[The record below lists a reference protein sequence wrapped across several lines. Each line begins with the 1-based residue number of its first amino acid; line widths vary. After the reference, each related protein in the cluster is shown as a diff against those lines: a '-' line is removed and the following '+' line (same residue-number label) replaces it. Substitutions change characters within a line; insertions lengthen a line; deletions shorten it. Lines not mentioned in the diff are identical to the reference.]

1 MSFLNK
7 YRGALGLES
16 EDLEKEVDTEQEE
29 QVEEQSEETTEQV
42 EEKTEEQ
49 VEEQVEE
56 STDEESKE
64 ESEEESEKETEEE
77 QETLVPVEPEE
88 TTEEAIQLDDSEA
101 PAAGG
106 SRLQAYREA
115 AGLVEEKTVTEEETE
130 TTTEEEVEEQTEET
144 SEEES
149 EDKTEDKADEEEKKS
164 AEDSEEEKEA
174 SSDEEGEKQDDE
186 SEETKEEESD
196 ESVKAL
202 EALRDEIMVSYQ
214 RGGMTEGEASMVNVA
229 VNNILAR
236 NGLQAERVVPS
247 IESFSENS
255 TRRRLATSTTAD
267 MINRIISKIKK

>member
-7 YRGALGLES
+7 YRGALGLED
-16 EDLEKEVDTEQEE
+16 ENLEKDLETEQDEE
-29 QVEEQSEETTEQV
+29 QVEEQSEDQVKDQV
-42 EEKTEEQ
+42 EETSEQ
-49 VEEQVEE
+49 VEEQ
-56 STDEESKE
+56 
-64 ESEEESEKETEEE
+64 TEERID
-77 QETLVPVEPEE
+77 E
-88 TTEEAIQLDDSEA
+88 TTEEAIQLDDSET

-115 AGLVEEKTVTEEETE
+115 AGEVEAEDEADKEETE
-130 TTTEEEVEEQTEET
+130 TPTDTVEET
-144 SEEES
+144 SEETS
-149 EDKTEDKADEEEKKS
+149 EDKEEQSDEKSEGEEEKS
-164 AEDSEEEKEA
+164 EEDSEEEKETP
-174 SSDEEGEKQDDE
+174 SDEEG
-186 SEETKEEESD
+186 D

-236 NGLQAERVVPS
+236 NGLEAERVVPS

>member
-7 YRGALGLES
+7 YRGALGLEN
-16 EDLEKEVDTEQEE
+16 EDLEKDVDTEQEE

-64 ESEEESEKETEEE
+64 ESEEE
-77 QETLVPVEPEE
+77 QETVVPAEPEE

-115 AGLVEEKTVTEEETE
+115 AGLVEETITEEETE
-130 TTTEEEVEEQTEET
+130 TTTEEVEEKTEET

-174 SSDEEGEKQDDE
+174 SSDEEGEKQNDE
-186 SEETKEEESD
+186 TEETKEEESD

>member
-7 YRGALGLES
+7 YRGALGLED
-16 EDLEKEVDTEQEE
+16 ENLDKDLETEQDEE
-29 QVEEQSEETTEQV
+29 QVEEQSEDQVEDQV
-42 EEKTEEQ
+42 EETSEQ
-49 VEEQVEE
+49 VEEQ
-56 STDEESKE
+56 
-64 ESEEESEKETEEE
+64 TEERID
-77 QETLVPVEPEE
+77 E
-88 TTEEAIQLDDSEA
+88 TTEEAIQLDDSET

-115 AGLVEEKTVTEEETE
+115 AGEVEAEDEADKEETE
-130 TTTEEEVEEQTEET
+130 TPTDTVEET
-144 SEEES
+144 SEETS
-149 EDKTEDKADEEEKKS
+149 EDKEEQSDEKSEGEEEKS
-164 AEDSEEEKEA
+164 EEDSEEEKETP
-174 SSDEEGEKQDDE
+174 SDEEG
-186 SEETKEEESD
+186 D

-229 VNNILAR
+229 VNNILTR
-236 NGLQAERVVPS
+236 NGLEAERVVPS

>member
-7 YRGALGLES
+7 YRGALGLEN

-29 QVEEQSEETTEQV
+29 QVEEQSEETTENV
-42 EEKTEEQ
+42 EDQTEEQ

-64 ESEEESEKETEEE
+64 ESEEE
-77 QETLVPVEPEE
+77 QETVVPAEPEE

-115 AGLVEEKTVTEEETE
+115 AGLVEEETVTEEETE
-130 TTTEEEVEEQTEET
+130 TTTEETEEKTEET

-149 EDKTEDKADEEEKKS
+149 EDKTEDNADEEEKKS

-174 SSDEEGEKQDDE
+174 SSDEEGEKQDE
-186 SEETKEEESD
+186 SEESKEEESD

>member
-7 YRGALGLES
+7 YRGALGLEN

-42 EEKTEEQ
+42 EEQTEEQ

-64 ESEEESEKETEEE
+64 ESEEESEEETEEE
-77 QETLVPVEPEE
+77 QETVVPAEPEE

-115 AGLVEEKTVTEEETE
+115 AGLVEEETVTEEETE
-130 TTTEEEVEEQTEET
+130 TTTEEVEEQTEET

-149 EDKTEDKADEEEKKS
+149 EDKTEDKTDEEEKKS

-186 SEETKEEESD
+186 SEEESD

>member
-1 MSFLNK
+1 MSFLDK
-7 YRGALGLES
+7 YRGALSLEN
-16 EDLEKEVDTEQEE
+16 EDLDKEVDTEQEE
-29 QVEEQSEETTEQV
+29 QVEEQIEETTEN
-42 EEKTEEQ
+42 
-49 VEEQVEE
+49 VEEQ
-56 STDEESKE
+56 
-64 ESEEESEKETEEE
+64 TEEA
-77 QETLVPVEPEE
+77 VPEEVEE
-88 TTEEAIQLDDSEA
+88 TTEEAIQLDDSET

-115 AGLVEEKTVTEEETE
+115 AGLVEDEETVTEEETE
-130 TTTEEEVEEQTEET
+130 TTTEEAEENTEET

-149 EDKTEDKADEEEKKS
+149 EDKTEEKADEEEKKS

-174 SSDEEGEKQDDE
+174 SSDEEGEKQDE
-186 SEETKEEESD
+186 SEESKEDEESD

>member
-7 YRGALGLES
+7 YRGALGLEN

-29 QVEEQSEETTEQV
+29 QVEEQIEETTDE
-42 EEKTEEQ
+42 
-49 VEEQVEE
+49 VEEQ
-56 STDEESKE
+56 
-64 ESEEESEKETEEE
+64 TEE
-77 QETLVPVEPEE
+77 TVPEEVEE
-88 TTEEAIQLDDSEA
+88 TTEEAIQLDDSET

-115 AGLVEEKTVTEEETE
+115 AGLVEDEETVTEEETE
-130 TTTEEEVEEQTEET
+130 TTTEEAEENTEET
-144 SEEES
+144 SEEQ
-149 EDKTEDKADEEEKKS
+149 ADEEEKKS

-174 SSDEEGEKQDDE
+174 SSDEEAEKQN
-186 SEETKEEESD
+186 D

>member
-7 YRGALGLES
+7 YRGALGLEN

-64 ESEEESEKETEEE
+64 ESEEESEEE
-77 QETLVPVEPEE
+77 QETVVPAEPEE

-115 AGLVEEKTVTEEETE
+115 AGLVEEETVTETETE
-130 TTTEEEVEEQTEET
+130 TTTEETEEKTEET
-144 SEEES
+144 
-149 EDKTEDKADEEEKKS
+149 ADEEEKKS

-174 SSDEEGEKQDDE
+174 SSD
-186 SEETKEEESD
+186 EESD

>member
-29 QVEEQSEETTEQV
+29 QVEEQSEETTEKV

-64 ESEEESEKETEEE
+64 ESEEESEEE
-77 QETLVPVEPEE
+77 QETVVPAEPEE

-115 AGLVEEKTVTEEETE
+115 AGLVEEETVTEEETE
-130 TTTEEEVEEQTEET
+130 TTTEEVEEQTEET

-149 EDKTEDKADEEEKKS
+149 EDKADEEEKKS

>member
-7 YRGALGLES
+7 YRGALGLEN

-29 QVEEQSEETTEQV
+29 QVEEQSEETTENV
-42 EEKTEEQ
+42 EDQTEEQ

-64 ESEEESEKETEEE
+64 ESEEESEEE
-77 QETLVPVEPEE
+77 QETVVPAEPEE

-115 AGLVEEKTVTEEETE
+115 AGLVEEETVTETETETE
-130 TTTEEEVEEQTEET
+130 TTTEEVEEKTEET

-186 SEETKEEESD
+186 SEEESD

>member
-29 QVEEQSEETTEQV
+29 QVEEQSEETTENV
-42 EEKTEEQ
+42 EDQTEEQ

-64 ESEEESEKETEEE
+64 ESEEESEEE
-77 QETLVPVEPEE
+77 QETVVPAEPEE

-115 AGLVEEKTVTEEETE
+115 AGLVEEET
-130 TTTEEEVEEQTEET
+130 
-144 SEEES
+144 
-149 EDKTEDKADEEEKKS
+149 ADEEEKKS

-186 SEETKEEESD
+186 SEEESD

>member
-7 YRGALGLES
+7 YRGALGLEN

-64 ESEEESEKETEEE
+64 ESEEESENTTEEESEEKTDEE
-77 QETLVPVEPEE
+77 QETVVPAEPEE

-115 AGLVEEKTVTEEETE
+115 AGLVEEETVTEEETE
-130 TTTEEEVEEQTEET
+130 TTTEEVEEKTEET
-144 SEEES
+144 L
-149 EDKTEDKADEEEKKS
+149 
-164 AEDSEEEKEA
+164 
-174 SSDEEGEKQDDE
+174 
-186 SEETKEEESD
+186 EEESD

>member
-7 YRGALGLES
+7 YRGALGLEN

-42 EEKTEEQ
+42 
-49 VEEQVEE
+49 
-56 STDEESKE
+56 
-64 ESEEESEKETEEE
+64 
-77 QETLVPVEPEE
+77 EE

-115 AGLVEEKTVTEEETE
+115 AGLVEEETVTEEETE
-130 TTTEEEVEEQTEET
+130 TTTEEAEEKTEET

-186 SEETKEEESD
+186 SEEESD

>member
-1 MSFLNK
+1 MSFLDK
-7 YRGALGLES
+7 YRGALSLEN
-16 EDLEKEVDTEQEE
+16 EDLDKEVDTEQEE
-29 QVEEQSEETTEQV
+29 QVEEQIEETTEN
-42 EEKTEEQ
+42 
-49 VEEQVEE
+49 VEEQ
-56 STDEESKE
+56 
-64 ESEEESEKETEEE
+64 TEEA
-77 QETLVPVEPEE
+77 VPEEVEE
-88 TTEEAIQLDDSEA
+88 TTEEAIQLDDSET

-115 AGLVEEKTVTEEETE
+115 AGLVEDEETVTEEETE
-130 TTTEEEVEEQTEET
+130 TTTEEVEENTEET

-149 EDKTEDKADEEEKKS
+149 EDKTEEKADEEEKKS
-164 AEDSEEEKEA
+164 AEDSEE
-174 SSDEEGEKQDDE
+174 D
-186 SEETKEEESD
+186 EESD

>member
-7 YRGALGLES
+7 YRGALGLEN

-29 QVEEQSEETTEQV
+29 QVEEQSEETTENV
-42 EEKTEEQ
+42 EDQTEEQ

-64 ESEEESEKETEEE
+64 ESEEE
-77 QETLVPVEPEE
+77 QETVVPAEPEE

-115 AGLVEEKTVTEEETE
+115 AGLVEEETVTEEKTE
-130 TTTEEEVEEQTEET
+130 TTTEEVEEKTEET
-144 SEEES
+144 SEEKS
-149 EDKTEDKADEEEKKS
+149 EDKTEEADEEEKKS

-186 SEETKEEESD
+186 AEETKEEESD

>member
-7 YRGALGLES
+7 YRGALGLEN

-29 QVEEQSEETTEQV
+29 QVEEQSEETTENV
-42 EEKTEEQ
+42 EDQT
-49 VEEQVEE
+49 EEQVEE

-64 ESEEESEKETEEE
+64 ESEEDSEEE
-77 QETLVPVEPEE
+77 QETVVPAEPEE
-88 TTEEAIQLDDSEA
+88 TAEEAIQLDDSEA

-115 AGLVEEKTVTEEETE
+115 AGLVEEETVTETETE
-130 TTTEEEVEEQTEET
+130 TATEEVEEKTEET
-144 SEEES
+144 
-149 EDKTEDKADEEEKKS
+149 ADEEEKKS

-174 SSDEEGEKQDDE
+174 SSDEEGEKQDE
-186 SEETKEEESD
+186 SEESKEEESD

>member
-7 YRGALGLES
+7 YRGALGLEN

-29 QVEEQSEETTEQV
+29 QVEEQSEETAENLEDQ
-42 EEKTEEQ
+42 TEEQ

-56 STDEESKE
+56 STDEES
-64 ESEEESEKETEEE
+64 EEESEKTTEEE

-115 AGLVEEKTVTEEETE
+115 AGLVEEETVTEEETE
-130 TTTEEEVEEQTEET
+130 TTTEEVEEQTEET

-186 SEETKEEESD
+186 SEESKEEESD

>member
-7 YRGALGLES
+7 YRGALGLEN
-16 EDLEKEVDTEQEE
+16 EDLEKKVDTEQEE
-29 QVEEQSEETTEQV
+29 QVEEQSEETTENV
-42 EEKTEEQ
+42 EDQTEEQ

-64 ESEEESEKETEEE
+64 ESEEESEEE
-77 QETLVPVEPEE
+77 QETVVPAEPEE

-115 AGLVEEKTVTEEETE
+115 AGLVEEETVTEEETE
-130 TTTEEEVEEQTEET
+130 TTTEEVEEKTEET

-174 SSDEEGEKQDDE
+174 SSDEEDEKEDE
-186 SEETKEEESD
+186 SDETSEEESD

>member
-7 YRGALGLES
+7 YRGALGLEN

-29 QVEEQSEETTEQV
+29 QVEEQSEETTEKV
-42 EEKTEEQ
+42 EDQTEEQ

-64 ESEEESEKETEEE
+64 ESEEESEEE
-77 QETLVPVEPEE
+77 QETVVPAEPEE

-115 AGLVEEKTVTEEETE
+115 AGLVEEETVTETETE
-130 TTTEEEVEEQTEET
+130 TTTEEAEEQTEET
-144 SEEES
+144 
-149 EDKTEDKADEEEKKS
+149 ADEEEKKS

-174 SSDEEGEKQDDE
+174 SSDEEGEKQDE
-186 SEETKEEESD
+186 SEESKEEESD

>member
-7 YRGALGLES
+7 YRGALGLEN

-29 QVEEQSEETTEQV
+29 QVEEQSEETTEKV

-64 ESEEESEKETEEE
+64 ESEEE
-77 QETLVPVEPEE
+77 QETVVPAEPEE

-115 AGLVEEKTVTEEETE
+115 AGLVEEETVTETETE
-130 TTTEEEVEEQTEET
+130 TTTEEVEEQ
-144 SEEES
+144 
-149 EDKTEDKADEEEKKS
+149 TEDKADEEEKKS

-174 SSDEEGEKQDDE
+174 SSDEEGEKQD
-186 SEETKEEESD
+186 D

>member
-7 YRGALGLES
+7 YRGALGLEN

-29 QVEEQSEETTEQV
+29 QVEEQSEETTEKV
-42 EEKTEEQ
+42 EEKT
-49 VEEQVEE
+49 EEQVEE

-64 ESEEESEKETEEE
+64 ESEEE
-77 QETLVPVEPEE
+77 QETVVPAEPEE

-115 AGLVEEKTVTEEETE
+115 AGLVEEETVTETETE
-130 TTTEEEVEEQTEET
+130 TTTEEVEEQ
-144 SEEES
+144 
-149 EDKTEDKADEEEKKS
+149 TEDKADEEEKKS

-236 NGLQAERVVPS
+236 NSLQAERVVPS

>member
-7 YRGALGLES
+7 YRGALGLEN
-16 EDLEKEVDTEQEE
+16 EDLDKEVDTEQEE

-42 EEKTEEQ
+42 EKQTEEQ

-64 ESEEESEKETEEE
+64 ESEEESEKTTEEE

-115 AGLVEEKTVTEEETE
+115 AGLVEEETVTEEKTE
-130 TTTEEEVEEQTEET
+130 TTTEEVEEKTEET
-144 SEEES
+144 SEEKS
-149 EDKTEDKADEEEKKS
+149 EDKTEEADEEEKKS

-174 SSDEEGEKQDDE
+174 SSDEEGEKQDE
-186 SEETKEEESD
+186 SEESKEEESD

>member
-7 YRGALGLES
+7 YRGVLGLEN

-29 QVEEQSEETTEQV
+29 QVEEQSEETTENV
-42 EEKTEEQ
+42 EDQTEEQ

-64 ESEEESEKETEEE
+64 ESEEESEEE
-77 QETLVPVEPEE
+77 QETVVPAEPEE

-115 AGLVEEKTVTEEETE
+115 AGLVEEETVTEEETE
-130 TTTEEEVEEQTEET
+130 TTTEEVEEQTEET

-186 SEETKEEESD
+186 SEEESD

>member
-7 YRGALGLES
+7 YRGALGLEN
-16 EDLEKEVDTEQEE
+16 EDLDKELDTEQKE
-29 QVEEQSEETTEQV
+29 QVEEQSEETTEIV

-49 VEEQVEE
+49 VEEQEPA
-56 STDEESKE
+56 
-64 ESEEESEKETEEE
+64 
-77 QETLVPVEPEE
+77 VPAEPEE
-88 TTEEAIQLDDSEA
+88 TTEEAIQLDDSET

-115 AGLVEEKTVTEEETE
+115 AGQVEAEDEADKEEIE
-130 TTTEEEVEEQTEET
+130 TTTEESEEQTEENA
-144 SEEES
+144 
-149 EDKTEDKADEEEKKS
+149 DDEEEKKS

-186 SEETKEEESD
+186 SEETD

-202 EALRDEIMVSYQ
+202 ESLRDEIMVSYQ

>member
-7 YRGALGLES
+7 YRGALGLEN

-29 QVEEQSEETTEQV
+29 QVEEQSEETTENV
-42 EEKTEEQ
+42 EDQTEEQ

-64 ESEEESEKETEEE
+64 ESEEESEEE
-77 QETLVPVEPEE
+77 QETLVPDEPEE

-115 AGLVEEKTVTEEETE
+115 AGLVEEETVTEEETE
-130 TTTEEEVEEQTEET
+130 TTTEEVEEKTEET

-186 SEETKEEESD
+186 SEEESD

>member
-1 MSFLNK
+1 M
-7 YRGALGLES
+7 
-16 EDLEKEVDTEQEE
+16 
-29 QVEEQSEETTEQV
+29 VEEE
-42 EEKTEEQ
+42 
-49 VEEQVEE
+49 
-56 STDEESKE
+56 
-64 ESEEESEKETEEE
+64 
-77 QETLVPVEPEE
+77 
-88 TTEEAIQLDDSEA
+88 
-101 PAAGG
+101 
-106 SRLQAYREA
+106 
-115 AGLVEEKTVTEEETE
+115 TVTEEETE
-130 TTTEEEVEEQTEET
+130 TTTEEVEEKTEET

-186 SEETKEEESD
+186 SEEESD

>member
-7 YRGALGLES
+7 YRGALGLEN

-64 ESEEESEKETEEE
+64 ESEEESEKE
-77 QETLVPVEPEE
+77 QETVVPAEPEE

-115 AGLVEEKTVTEEETE
+115 AGLVEEETVTETETE
-130 TTTEEEVEEQTEET
+130 TTTEEAEEQTEET
-144 SEEES
+144 
-149 EDKTEDKADEEEKKS
+149 ADEEEKKS

-186 SEETKEEESD
+186 SEEESD

>member
-7 YRGALGLES
+7 YRGALGLEN
-16 EDLEKEVDTEQEE
+16 EDLEKELDTEQEE
-29 QVEEQSEETTEQV
+29 QVKEQSEETTENV
-42 EEKTEEQ
+42 EDQTEEQ

-64 ESEEESEKETEEE
+64 ESEEESEEE
-77 QETLVPVEPEE
+77 QETVVPAEPEE

-115 AGLVEEKTVTEEETE
+115 AGLVEEETVTETETE
-130 TTTEEEVEEQTEET
+130 TTTEETEEKT
-144 SEEES
+144 EENSEEES
-149 EDKTEDKADEEEKKS
+149 EDKTEENADEEEKKS

-186 SEETKEEESD
+186 SEEESD

>member
-7 YRGALGLES
+7 YRGALGLEN
-16 EDLEKEVDTEQEE
+16 EDLEKKVDTEQEE
-29 QVEEQSEETTEQV
+29 QVEEQSEETTENV
-42 EEKTEEQ
+42 EEQTEEQ

-130 TTTEEEVEEQTEET
+130 TTTEEEVEEKTEET

-174 SSDEEGEKQDDE
+174 SSDEEGEKQD
-186 SEETKEEESD
+186 D

>member
-7 YRGALGLES
+7 YRGALGLEN

-42 EEKTEEQ
+42 EDQTEEQ

-64 ESEEESEKETEEE
+64 ESEEE
-77 QETLVPVEPEE
+77 QETVVPAEPEE

-115 AGLVEEKTVTEEETE
+115 AGLVEEETVTETETE
-130 TTTEEEVEEQTEET
+130 TTTEEVEEKTEET
-144 SEEES
+144 
-149 EDKTEDKADEEEKKS
+149 ADEEEKKS

-186 SEETKEEESD
+186 SEETKEESD

>member
-29 QVEEQSEETTEQV
+29 QVEEQSEETTEKV

-64 ESEEESEKETEEE
+64 ESEEESEEE
-77 QETLVPVEPEE
+77 QETVVPAEPEE

-115 AGLVEEKTVTEEETE
+115 AGLVEEETVTEEETE
-130 TTTEEEVEEQTEET
+130 TTTEKVEEQTEET

-149 EDKTEDKADEEEKKS
+149 EDKTEDKAEEEEKKS

-186 SEETKEEESD
+186 SEEESD

>member
-7 YRGALGLES
+7 YRGVLGLEN

-42 EEKTEEQ
+42 EEQTEEQ

-56 STDEESKE
+56 STDEESE
-64 ESEEESEKETEEE
+64 EKTDEE
-77 QETLVPVEPEE
+77 QETVVPAEPEE

-115 AGLVEEKTVTEEETE
+115 AGLVEEETVAEEETE
-130 TTTEEEVEEQTEET
+130 TTTEEVEEQ
-144 SEEES
+144 
-149 EDKTEDKADEEEKKS
+149 TEDKADEEEKKS

-174 SSDEEGEKQDDE
+174 SSDEESEKQDDE
-186 SEETKEEESD
+186 SEEESD

>member
-7 YRGALGLES
+7 YRGALGLEN

-29 QVEEQSEETTEQV
+29 QVEEQSEETTEKV
-42 EEKTEEQ
+42 EDQTEEQ
-49 VEEQVEE
+49 VEKQVEE

-64 ESEEESEKETEEE
+64 ESEEE
-77 QETLVPVEPEE
+77 QETVVPAEPEE

-115 AGLVEEKTVTEEETE
+115 AGLVEEETVTETETE
-130 TTTEEEVEEQTEET
+130 TTTEEVEE
-144 SEEES
+144 
-149 EDKTEDKADEEEKKS
+149 KTEDKADEEEKKS
-164 AEDSEEEKEA
+164 AEDS
-174 SSDEEGEKQDDE
+174 
-186 SEETKEEESD
+186 EEESD

>member
-7 YRGALGLES
+7 YRGALGLEN

-29 QVEEQSEETTEQV
+29 QVEEQSEETTEKV

-77 QETLVPVEPEE
+77 QETLVPAEPEE

-115 AGLVEEKTVTEEETE
+115 AGLVEEETVTETETETE
-130 TTTEEEVEEQTEET
+130 TTTEEVEEQ
-144 SEEES
+144 
-149 EDKTEDKADEEEKKS
+149 TEDKADEEEKKS

>member
-29 QVEEQSEETTEQV
+29 QVEEQSEETTENV
-42 EEKTEEQ
+42 EDQTEEQ

-64 ESEEESEKETEEE
+64 ESEEE
-77 QETLVPVEPEE
+77 QETVVPAEPEE

-115 AGLVEEKTVTEEETE
+115 AGLVEEETVTETETETE
-130 TTTEEEVEEQTEET
+130 TTTEEVEEQ
-144 SEEES
+144 
-149 EDKTEDKADEEEKKS
+149 TEDKADEEEKKS

>member
-7 YRGALGLES
+7 YRGVLGLEN

-29 QVEEQSEETTEQV
+29 QVEEQSEETTENV
-42 EEKTEEQ
+42 EDQTEEQ

-64 ESEEESEKETEEE
+64 ESEEESEEE
-77 QETLVPVEPEE
+77 QETVVPAEPEE

-115 AGLVEEKTVTEEETE
+115 AGLVEEETVTETETETE
-130 TTTEEEVEEQTEET
+130 TTTEEVEEQTE
-144 SEEES
+144 
-149 EDKTEDKADEEEKKS
+149 DKTDEEEKKS

-186 SEETKEEESD
+186 SEEESD

>member
-7 YRGALGLES
+7 YRGALGLED
-16 EDLEKEVDTEQEE
+16 ENLEKDLETKQDEE
-29 QVEEQSEETTEQV
+29 QVEEQSEDQV
-42 EEKTEEQ
+42 EETSEQAEEQTEERI
-49 VEEQVEE
+49 
-56 STDEESKE
+56 D
-64 ESEEESEKETEEE
+64 
-77 QETLVPVEPEE
+77 E
-88 TTEEAIQLDDSEA
+88 TTEEAIQLDDSET

-115 AGLVEEKTVTEEETE
+115 AGEVEAEDEADKEETE
-130 TTTEEEVEEQTEET
+130 TPTDTVEEQSDEK
-144 SEEES
+144 SEG
-149 EDKTEDKADEEEKKS
+149 EEEKSEK
-164 AEDSEEEKEA
+164 DSEEEKETP
-174 SSDEEGEKQDDE
+174 SDEEG
-186 SEETKEEESD
+186 D

-236 NGLQAERVVPS
+236 NGLEAERVVPS

>member
-7 YRGALGLES
+7 YRGALGLEN

-64 ESEEESEKETEEE
+64 ESEEE
-77 QETLVPVEPEE
+77 QETVVPAEPEE

-115 AGLVEEKTVTEEETE
+115 AGLVEEETVTETETETE
-130 TTTEEEVEEQTEET
+130 TTTEEVEEQ
-144 SEEES
+144 
-149 EDKTEDKADEEEKKS
+149 TEDKADEEEKKS

-196 ESVKAL
+196 EPVKAL

>member
-7 YRGALGLES
+7 YRGALGLEN

-29 QVEEQSEETTEQV
+29 QVEEQSEETTEKV

-64 ESEEESEKETEEE
+64 ESEEE
-77 QETLVPVEPEE
+77 QETVVPAEPEE

-115 AGLVEEKTVTEEETE
+115 AGLVEEETVTETETE
-130 TTTEEEVEEQTEET
+130 TTTEEVEEQ
-144 SEEES
+144 
-149 EDKTEDKADEEEKKS
+149 TEDKADEEEKKS

>member
-7 YRGALGLES
+7 YRGALGLEN

-64 ESEEESEKETEEE
+64 ESEEESEEE
-77 QETLVPVEPEE
+77 QETVVPAEPEE

-115 AGLVEEKTVTEEETE
+115 AGLVEEETVTEEETE
-130 TTTEEEVEEQTEET
+130 TTTEEVEEKTEET

-174 SSDEEGEKQDDE
+174 SSDEEGEKEDE
-186 SEETKEEESD
+186 SDETSEEESD